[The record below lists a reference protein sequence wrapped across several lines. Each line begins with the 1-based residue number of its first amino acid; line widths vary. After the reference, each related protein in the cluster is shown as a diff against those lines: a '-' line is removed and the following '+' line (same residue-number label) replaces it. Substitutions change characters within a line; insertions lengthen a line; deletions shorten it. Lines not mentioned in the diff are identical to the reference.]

1 MVRFTDR
8 WKQTDAQAPV
18 VEFEAFGFTYRVRA
32 VVPAIVP
39 LIIADLQRAD
49 ASELTQMTQQELMAR
64 GNDVLTAFRKIIDAV
79 CGKGAMDLWLEAGAS
94 LDELRDVV
102 FYIAAGYT
110 VVEVPQEGADDGPL
124 PAVEA

>member
-1 MVRFTDR
+1 
-8 WKQTDAQAPV
+8 
-18 VEFEAFGFTYRVRA
+18 
-32 VVPAIVP
+32 
-39 LIIADLQRAD
+39 
-49 ASELTQMTQQELMAR
+49 
-64 GNDVLTAFRKIIDAV
+64 
-79 CGKGAMDLWLEAGAS
+79 